1 MAPTFLLA
9 GELGSGKRTLARHLA
24 KRFGYSLLSINGW
37 ELPGGYLHPFFHLI
51 FYYQLPADQK
61 VPLPVC
67 TVKEKLSTSK
77 IPLRIKVSKKN
88 SHFSRGLK
96 ICIVM

>member
-37 ELPGGYLHPFFHLI
+37 ELPGGDLHPFFHLNCQLIRRFRYRFVQLKKSCRRVKYHLESKSLRRILI
-51 FYYQLPADQK
+51 FQED
-61 VPLPVC
+61 
-67 TVKEKLSTSK
+67 
-77 IPLRIKVSKKN
+77 
-88 SHFSRGLK
+88 
-96 ICIVM
+96 